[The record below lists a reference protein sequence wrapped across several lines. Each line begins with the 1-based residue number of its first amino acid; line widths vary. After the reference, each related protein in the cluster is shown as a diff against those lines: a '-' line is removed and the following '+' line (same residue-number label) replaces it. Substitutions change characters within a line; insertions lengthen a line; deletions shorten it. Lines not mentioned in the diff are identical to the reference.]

1 MKRIQSGIK
10 DFDTIIGGGFPQG
23 RTCLLSGEA
32 GTGKSIFAFQFL
44 LEGLKNGEK
53 AIYICIDE
61 KPEQVISNMGSLG
74 WDLSEYLDSG
84 LLQIFDVSSYFSV
97 SYLGDFDGARITKAI
112 EDIMSFVKESN
123 PERLV
128 IDPISPLIFLDRP
141 TSLIVQYIR
150 TLIFNIEQY
159 GKCTTLLTSYIPV
172 GSEKDS
178 MHGIAEYAVSGIIKF
193 TLEKRDKDYHR
204 LFRIKKLRGSSVN
217 LSERI
222 FTIKEKSGI
231 CVS

>member
-1 MKRIQSGIK
+1 MKRIKSGIK
-10 DFDTIIGGGFPQG
+10 DLDSIIGGGFPQG

-32 GTGKSIFAFQFL
+32 GTGKSIFSFQFL

-53 AIYICIDE
+53 SIYICIDE
-61 KPEQVISNMGSLG
+61 KPEQVILNMKNLG
-74 WDLSEYLDSG
+74 WDLTTYLESG

-97 SYLGDFDGARITKAI
+97 SYLGDFDGTKITKAI
-112 EDIMSFVKESN
+112 EDIMMFVKESN

-141 TSLIVQYIR
+141 VSLIVQYIR

-159 GKCTTLLTSYIPV
+159 GKCTTLLTSYVPV

-178 MHGIAEYAVSGIIKF
+178 LHGIAEYAVSGIIKF
-193 TLEKRDKDYHR
+193 TLEKRDHSYQ
-204 LFRIKKLRGSSVN
+204 RIL
-217 LSERI
+217 E
-222 FTIKEKSGI
+222 
-231 CVS
+231 